1 MKSMFL
7 AHGIPYGLEK
17 PVVMVNIWVM
27 PLLVLSYLM
36 NLLIMNGHA
45 YLVLEKINIIF
56 FISIRL

>member
-1 MKSMFL
+1 MKSMFP

-17 PVVMVNIWVM
+17 AVVMVNIWVM
-27 PLLVLSYLM
+27 PLLVLSYIM